1 MIRIVLS
8 LNSRRCITKVSVEGH
23 ALRGDSG
30 NSVPCAA
37 VSALTGTAA
46 RLISSNED
54 IVGGGSADA
63 PGMMILNVVKVEDR
77 SIQWLQGI
85 TDFLVIGLK
94 EVEREYPAECSVV
107 MNIQED

>member
-1 MIRIVLS
+1 M
-8 LNSRRCITKVSVEGH
+8 VSVEGH

-37 VSALTGTAA
+37 VSALTGSAA
-46 RLISSNED
+46 RLISSKPGINSS
-54 IVGGGSADA
+54 GGAET
-63 PGMMILNVVKVEDR
+63 PGTMLLSIEKVEEGC
-77 SIQWLQGI
+77 IEWLQGI

-94 EVEREYPAECSVV
+94 EVEREYPSECSVV

>member
-1 MIRIVLS
+1 MD
-8 LNSRRCITKVSVEGH
+8 NRRCITNVSVEGH

-37 VSALTGTAA
+37 VSALTGSAA
-46 RLISSNED
+46 RLISSND
-54 IVGGGSADA
+54 GIHSSGSADD
-63 PGMMILNVVKVEDR
+63 PGTLVLHIDKVEER
-77 SIQWLQGI
+77 CIEWLQGI

-94 EVEREYPAECSVV
+94 EVEREYPSECSVM